1 MSENSGKYPSKF
13 PKTQGD
19 VFFYDFII
27 SNFLLLFCSTNREQQ
42 KRSWNQWM
50 FDIFLTK
57 WLKQLIDYQHCYWFN
72 FCQSTKQFCSRYNRL
87 IGPFSCLP
95 STPTPPPIDNETS
108 QKDSKSDL
116 TMQKCQHI
124 IIKVDNGAPLSVCN
138 TAPTP
143 PPSFSHL
150 VPFSLDFYSGSVSLS
165 PFKLCHSGLCGDVP
179 VLTFWA

>member
-57 WLKQLIDYQHCYWFN
+57 WLKQLIDYQHWFN

-95 STPTPPPIDNETS
+95 STPTYRQWNFSKRFKEWSDHAEVPAHHNKSGQWSTTISMQYSSNSSSLIQSSCPIFAWF
-108 QKDSKSDL
+108 L
-116 TMQKCQHI
+116 FWFCQ
-124 IIKVDNGAPLSVCN
+124 
-138 TAPTP
+138 
-143 PPSFSHL
+143 SFSFQTLSFWIMWGCACAHFL
-150 VPFSLDFYSGSVSLS
+150 SLG
-165 PFKLCHSGLCGDVP
+165 
-179 VLTFWA
+179 